1 MHIVFSLAL
10 VGLLPAYI
18 ASRKGE
24 NFALW
29 WIYGAILI
37 FVALPHAL
45 LLEPAVGSEKSTCKN
60 AALLNGAYNHP
71 RLAECATW
79 TSRTSISHHH

>member
-37 FVALPHAL
+37 FVALRRTL
-45 LLEPAVGSEKSTCKN
+45 C
-60 AALLNGAYNHP
+60 
-71 RLAECATW
+71 CW
-79 TSRTSISHHH
+79 SRR